1 MGFFKK
7 HLFKYNKDYQ
17 MAWVISLLIG
27 VEGLV
32 MALIC
37 LREANLRMVLIS
49 LSYALAMLGTF
60 VYINATK
67 KLTPFYVAVYIIAFF
82 LTIDFLIDGGSEGF
96 GIIWMTIIPLFS
108 VYVLPYRSFFIMNF
122 GVLLILI
129 LGMWTPLNAFVYD
142 FTFTFETRFPI
153 VYIVDLLFA
162 AFLKHRILLTEE
174 ELRVQKDLL
183 ATEIQQA
190 ALIQKNFFNQSFS
203 HFSDW
208 EIACRCIP
216 MAGVSG
222 DLYDFYPSKED
233 GIDSLTGAGVFDIS
247 GHGISSGIITLL
259 AKNIIWH
266 EFYENGDIPL
276 KEIVGKISDRFIE
289 EKGGIDNYITG
300 ILLRCKGGNIELVNS
315 GHQKPLLYRTKGN
328 VIDFIDNAP
337 EAFGAIGIS
346 NFPSTFDSMTFEM
359 QSGDELILYTDG
371 IVDCENEDKESFGY
385 DRLKEVFK
393 KSAGFTA
400 EEQLELLYN
409 TLAAFA
415 GTATPEDD
423 KTLVILRKK

>member
-1 MGFFKK
+1 MNFFKK
-7 HLFKYNKDYQ
+7 YLFSHDKEYQ
-17 MAWVISLLIG
+17 MAWIISLLIG
-27 VEGLV
+27 VEGIV

-37 LREANLRMVLIS
+37 LKEANMRMVIIS
-49 LSYALAMLGTF
+49 LSYAVAMLGTF

-67 KLTPFYVAVYIIAFF
+67 KLTPFYVVVYIIAFF

-108 VYVLPYRSFFIMNF
+108 VYVLPYRSFFIMNS
-122 GVLLILI
+122 GVLLILV
-129 LGMWTPLNAFVYD
+129 LGMWTPLNSFVYD
-142 FTFTFETRFPI
+142 FSVTFETRFPI
-153 VYIVDLLFA
+153 VYIVDFLFA

-259 AKNIIWH
+259 AKNIIMH
-266 EFYENGDIPL
+266 EFYENDDIPL
-276 KEIVGKISDRFIE
+276 KDVVEKISTRFIE

-300 ILLRCKGGNIELVNS
+300 ILIRCKGNKIELVNS

-328 VIDFIDNAP
+328 LIDFIDNSP

-346 NFPSTFDSMTFEM
+346 NFPSTFDSISFEM
-359 QSGDELILYTDG
+359 NRGDELILYTDG

-385 DRLKEVFK
+385 DRLKNVFK